1 MVVKSATKKKL
12 MDMLVPEE
20 FAHKLADDRKWDD
33 VKILT
38 AQEIAQFCETDSD
51 TAARIHGI
59 ISGAAS
65 PSRDATSDNSATT
78 SVRLRRGTRRRR
90 TAKTV
95 QALEEYVSAEKVDS
109 YVSKLKNREETESIF
124 TMLEKAEVKRQN
136 KEKKKA
142 EKDKTVPRVFL
153 SQQTIEDLTDAVYN
167 RREQMK
173 GKDLTEKQA
182 NDLIAEAAKAQ
193 EMALIDPYEAAGI
206 ITAQSIGEPGTQM
219 TMRTFHYAGVATVNV
234 TQGLPRIIEIVDARK
249 VPNTPTMT
257 IYLKG
262 ENSKSA
268 DAAKKLA
275 AAIEIT
281 TTMNIADID
290 TDVAQRRLVLK
301 LKKGNLK
308 QKGMTPAEVKDKLE
322 RALRLYVEADKEKNP
337 STLTLIPGI
346 QTEDDMKTLAE
357 NPPSYTELLQLE
369 DKIRD
374 MRLKGVP
381 NIERANVQ
389 LDDKTGEYYL
399 STIGSNLARIS
410 DMEGIDRARTYTN
423 NIIEIYE
430 YLGIEASRQ
439 AIVNELQA
447 TLDGARL
454 EVDVRHLLMVADVMT
469 SEGEVRAIG
478 RHGVSG
484 TKHSILARAAF
495 EVTVNHL
502 LKAGI
507 IGERD
512 NLTGVA
518 ENIIVG
524 QPISLGTGSV
534 ELYYIPE

>member
-12 MDMLVPEE
+12 MDLGIAEN
-20 FAHKLADDRKWDD
+20 FAHILADDRKWDD
-33 VKILT
+33 VKILPVG
-38 AQEIAQFCETDSD
+38 EIGQICETDSE
-51 TAARIHGI
+51 TAASIKTI
-59 ISGAAS
+59 IDGANQKNKLENSEAIG
-65 PSRDATSDNSATT
+65 PVTAVTLGRKVRSRARVKS
-78 SVRLRRGTRRRR
+78 
-90 TAKTV
+90 TADI
-95 QALEEYVSAEKVDS
+95 DS
-109 YVSKLKNREETESIF
+109 Y
-124 TMLEKAEVKRQN
+124 N
-136 KEKKKA
+136 KEAKL
-142 EKDKTVPRVFL
+142 L
-153 SQQTIEDLTDAVYN
+153 SLDDELSGDAIFKSLVAAVEDSGSLRFTD
-167 RREQMK
+167 RIFH
-173 GKDLTEKQA
+173 DLTEAIHARGIKKLTKPQA
-182 NDLIAEAAKAQ
+182 KKVIAGAIV
-193 EMALIDPYEAAGI
+193 ALDRASIDPYEAAGI

-257 IYLKG
+257 IRLQNEKK
-262 ENSKSA
+262 KSA
-268 DAAKKLA
+268 EEAQKLA
-275 AAIEIT
+275 AAIEVT
-281 TTMNIADID
+281 TTVNIASLE

-301 LKKGNLK
+301 LNKGNLK
-308 QKGMTPAEVKDKLE
+308 QKNMSAAEVKDKLE
-322 RALRLYVEADKEKNP
+322 RATRLLVQGDKPKNP
-337 STLTLIPGI
+337 SKLTLIPGVHSE
-346 QTEDDMKTLAE
+346 EDLAELAE
-357 NPPSYTELLQLE
+357 NPPSYTMLLQLE
-369 DKIRD
+369 EKIRD
-374 MRLKGVP
+374 MRLKGIP

-399 STIGSNLARIS
+399 STIGSNLSRVSEI
-410 DMEGIDRARTYTN
+410 ETIDRSRTYTN
-423 NIIEIYE
+423 NIIEIYDH
-430 YLGIEASRQ
+430 LGIEAARQ

-454 EVDVRHLLMVADVMT
+454 EVDTRHLLLVADVMT

-512 NLTGVA
+512 HLTGVA

-534 ELYYIPE
+534 ELFYIPEE

>member
-95 QALEEYVSAEKVDS
+95 QELEPYTPEMDSNGIPVIYNDELAEDPVFKSIQSAADG
-109 YVSKLKNREETESIF
+109 
-124 TMLEKAEVKRQN
+124 AGVK
-136 KEKKKA
+136 
-142 EKDKTVPRVFL
+142 F
-153 SQQTIEDLTDAVYN
+153 SQQTIH
-167 RREQMK
+167 
-173 GKDLTEKQA
+173 DLTEAVHNRDMAKLTKKQA
-182 NDLIAEAAKAQ
+182 EALVAEAAKAQ
-193 EMALIDPYEAAGI
+193 DMALIDPYEAAGI

-257 IYLKG
+257 IRLKG
-262 ENSKSA
+262 ENSQSA

-346 QTEDDMKTLAE
+346 QTEDDMKNLAE

>member
-12 MDMLVPEE
+12 MDLGIAEN
-20 FAHKLADDRKWDD
+20 FAHILADDRKWDD
-33 VKILT
+33 VKILPVG
-38 AQEIAQFCETDSD
+38 EIGQICETDSE
-51 TAARIHGI
+51 TAASIKTI
-59 ISGAAS
+59 IDGANQKNKLENSEAIG
-65 PSRDATSDNSATT
+65 PVTAVTLGRKVRSRARVKS
-78 SVRLRRGTRRRR
+78 
-90 TAKTV
+90 TADI
-95 QALEEYVSAEKVDS
+95 DS
-109 YVSKLKNREETESIF
+109 Y
-124 TMLEKAEVKRQN
+124 N
-136 KEKKKA
+136 KEAKL
-142 EKDKTVPRVFL
+142 L
-153 SQQTIEDLTDAVYN
+153 SLDDELSGDAVFKSLVAAVEDSGSL
-167 RREQMK
+167 RFTDRIFH
-173 GKDLTEKQA
+173 DLTEAIHARDIKKLTKPQA
-182 NDLIAEAAKAQ
+182 KKVIAGAIV
-193 EMALIDPYEAAGI
+193 ALDRASIDPYEAAGI

-257 IYLKG
+257 IRLQNEK
-262 ENSKSA
+262 KTSA
-268 DAAKKLA
+268 EEAQKLA
-275 AAIEIT
+275 AAIEVT
-281 TTMNIADID
+281 TTVNIASLE

-301 LKKGNLK
+301 LNKGNLK
-308 QKGMTPAEVKDKLE
+308 QKNMSAAEVKDKLE
-322 RALRLYVEADKEKNP
+322 RATRLLVQGDKPKNP
-337 STLTLIPGI
+337 SKLTLIPGVHSE
-346 QTEDDMKTLAE
+346 EDLAELAE
-357 NPPSYTELLQLE
+357 NPPSYTMLLQLE
-369 DKIRD
+369 EKIRD
-374 MRLKGVP
+374 MRLKGIP

-399 STIGSNLARIS
+399 STIGSNLSRVSEI
-410 DMEGIDRARTYTN
+410 ETIDRSRTYTN
-423 NIIEIYE
+423 NIIEIYDH
-430 YLGIEASRQ
+430 LGIEAARQ

-454 EVDVRHLLMVADVMT
+454 EVDTRHLLLVADVMT

-512 NLTGVA
+512 HLTGVA

-534 ELYYIPE
+534 ELFYIPEE

>member
-38 AQEIAQFCETDSD
+38 AQEIAQFCETDSN

-65 PSRDATSDNSATT
+65 PSRDSTSDNSATT

-95 QALEEYVSAEKVDS
+95 QELEAYTPEMNSAGIPAIYDDELAEDPVFK
-109 YVSKLKNREETESIF
+109 SI
-124 TMLEKAEVKRQN
+124 KSAADDAGVK
-136 KEKKKA
+136 
-142 EKDKTVPRVFL
+142 F
-153 SQQTIEDLTDAVYN
+153 SQQTIH
-167 RREQMK
+167 
-173 GKDLTEKQA
+173 DLTEAVHNRDKAKLTKKQA
-182 NDLIAEAAKAQ
+182 EALVAEAAKAQ
-193 EMALIDPYEAAGI
+193 GMAMIDPFEAAGI

-257 IYLKG
+257 IRLKNDKS
-262 ENSKSA
+262 ESA

-281 TTMNIADID
+281 TTVNIADID

-346 QTEDDMKTLAE
+346 QTEEDMKTLAE

-410 DMEGIDRARTYTN
+410 DMEGIDRSRTYTN

-430 YLGIEASRQ
+430 YLGIEAARQ

>member
-95 QALEEYVSAEKVDS
+95 QELEPYTPELNDEGIPSIYDDELAEDPVFK
-109 YVSKLKNREETESIF
+109 SI
-124 TMLEKAEVKRQN
+124 KAAADDAGIK
-136 KEKKKA
+136 
-142 EKDKTVPRVFL
+142 F
-153 SQQTIEDLTDAVYN
+153 SQQTIH
-167 RREQMK
+167 
-173 GKDLTEKQA
+173 DLTEAVHNRDMAKLTKKQA
-182 NDLIAEAAKAQ
+182 EALVAEAGKAR

-257 IYLKG
+257 IRLQG
-262 ENSKSA
+262 DNSQSA

-281 TTMNIADID
+281 TTVNIADID

-346 QTEDDMKTLAE
+346 QTEEDMKTLAE

-410 DMEGIDRARTYTN
+410 DMEGIDRSRTYTN

-430 YLGIEASRQ
+430 YLGIEAARQ

-454 EVDVRHLLMVADVMT
+454 EVDVRHLLMVSDVMT

>member
-65 PSRDATSDNSATT
+65 PSRDSTSDNSATT

-95 QALEEYVSAEKVDS
+95 QELEAYTPEMNSDGIPAIYDDELAEDPVFKSIKSAADD
-109 YVSKLKNREETESIF
+109 
-124 TMLEKAEVKRQN
+124 AGVK
-136 KEKKKA
+136 
-142 EKDKTVPRVFL
+142 F
-153 SQQTIEDLTDAVYN
+153 SQQTIH
-167 RREQMK
+167 
-173 GKDLTEKQA
+173 DLTEAVHNRDKAKLTKKQA
-182 NDLIAEAAKAQ
+182 EALVAEAAKAQ
-193 EMALIDPYEAAGI
+193 GMAMIDPFEAAGI

-257 IYLKG
+257 IRLKDDKS
-262 ENSKSA
+262 ESA

-281 TTMNIADID
+281 TTVNIADID

-346 QTEDDMKTLAE
+346 QSEEDMKTLAE

-410 DMEGIDRARTYTN
+410 DMEGIDRSRTYTN

-430 YLGIEASRQ
+430 YLGIEAARQ